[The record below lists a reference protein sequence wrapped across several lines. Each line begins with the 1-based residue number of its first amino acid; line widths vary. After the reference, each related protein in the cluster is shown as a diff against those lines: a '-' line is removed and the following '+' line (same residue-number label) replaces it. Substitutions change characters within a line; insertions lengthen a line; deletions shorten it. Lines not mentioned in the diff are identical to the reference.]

1 MAENNKTAKTLEKDA
16 LRKAMEAEYRKCLSD
31 PMYFMKKYVKIQHQK
46 RGIIPFELYKFQEE
60 ALRAIIDN
68 ERTIVLKSRQMGIST
83 LVAAY
88 ALWIMIFHEGKNVLV
103 LSITQNTAK
112 EIITKIQ
119 LANKELPSWLR
130 QQTLE
135 DNRLSLKFK
144 NLSRVLAASSSSEST
159 RGFAANILIIDECAF
174 VQNAAEIWT
183 SAQQTLATSNGR
195 AILLSTPNG
204 TGNFFY
210 KTWADAESR
219 KNTFKTIKL
228 NWDLH
233 PERDMAWRLE
243 QTKEL
248 GEKKAAQ
255 ECDCE
260 FLTTGNTV
268 VSQLTIKKYRDERAV
283 DPIEKRGRTQD
294 TWIWE
299 YPKNNKNYLISADCA
314 SGTGNDFSA
323 FHVIDIENLAQVA
336 EFQGMINTEDFGNS
350 IVNIATEYNNA
361 LAIVEKNNM
370 GYAVI
375 QQLINRQYD
384 NTFYSSAD
392 LKYVDVQRQM
402 TTKFYQREKKMEPGF
417 NTTQATKPLIVN
429 KLESYFREGTV
440 DVRSIR
446 LLNELTTFVWNIDGT
461 AGALY
466 GYNDDL
472 SMSFA
477 IGLWVRDTAL
487 RLISEGAIVS
497 RTLLD
502 GFKKAEPF
510 GAKLY
515 TPKSI
520 SSQEA
525 WQMTIGKNSTRKEDL
540 KWLL

>member
-1 MAENNKTAKTLEKDA
+1 MSSKVEKTQEVLKLKERIK
-16 LRKAMEAEYRKCLSD
+16 EEYKRCLDD
-31 PMYFMKKYVKIQHQK
+31 PLYFMKKYVKIQHQT
-46 RGIIPFELYKFQEE
+46 RGIIPFELYEFQEE
-60 ALRAIIDN
+60 ALKSIIN
-68 ERTIVLKSRQMGIST
+68 SERTIILKSRQMGIST

-88 ALWIMIFHEGKNVLV
+88 ALWAMVFHEGKNVLV
-103 LSITQNTAK
+103 LSITQSTAK

-144 NLSRVLAASSSSEST
+144 NLSRVLAASSSSDST
-159 RGFAANILIIDECAF
+159 RGFAANLLIIDECAF
-174 VQNAAEIWT
+174 IQNAEEIWT
-183 SAQQTLATSNGR
+183 SAQQTLSTSNGR

-210 KTWADAESR
+210 KTWADAESK

-228 NWDLH
+228 KWDLH
-233 PERDMAWRLE
+233 PERNQDWRDE
-243 QTKEL
+243 QTREL

-260 FLTTGNTV
+260 YLTTGDTV
-268 VSQLTIKKYRDERAV
+268 VSQLLIKKYRDFRAK
-283 DPIEKRGRTQD
+283 DPIETRGRTND
-294 TWIWE
+294 TWIWD
-299 YPKNNKNYLISADCA
+299 YPEDGKNYIVSADCA
-314 SGTGNDFSA
+314 GGDGKDYSA
-323 FHVIDIENLAQVA
+323 FHVLDVDTLTQVA
-336 EFQGMINTEDFGNS
+336 EYQGLIGTKDFGNA

-370 GYAVI
+370 GYAVL
-375 QQLINRQYD
+375 QQIIDRKYD

-392 LKYVDVQRQM
+392 LKYVDIQRQM
-402 TTKFYQREKKMEPGF
+402 TTKFYQREKRLEPGF

-429 KLESYFREGTV
+429 KLETYFREEAI
-440 DVRSIR
+440 DIRSIR
-446 LLNELTTFVWNIDGT
+446 LLNELTTFVWNSSGV
-461 AGALY
+461 AGALH

-472 SMSFA
+472 CMSLA

-487 RLISEGAIVS
+487 RLLNEGVLVS
-497 RTLLD
+497 RTMLD

-510 GAKLY
+510 GNKIY

-520 SSQEA
+520 TSQEA
-525 WQMTIGKNSTRKEDL
+525 WKMQIGNGHSSKKEDL